1 MDRRISQTNQI
12 SQATQIS
19 CVHTKNIF
27 SLVDLAHH
35 DDSYQR
41 IRKHVDGCQVCD
53 IHYKKFELENL
64 AVKIHIPKPQ
74 IDSETK
80 EVFAREISELFK
92 TFDLNEK
99 TLLRKKI
106 KSNIKKIDSLGVG
119 LVKNLF
125 SKTMLASYAGGV
137 VLFVVLKQFFN

>member
-12 SQATQIS
+12 SGQPQTS
-19 CVHTKNIF
+19 CVHTKNVF

-35 DDSYQR
+35 DDNYQR
-41 IRKHVDGCQVCD
+41 IKKHVDGCQVCD
-53 IHYKKFELENL
+53 THYKKFELENL
-64 AVKIHIPKPQ
+64 AVKIYIPKPQ
-74 IDSETK
+74 IDTETK
-80 EVFAREISELFK
+80 EIIAREISELFK

-106 KSNIKKIDSLGVG
+106 KTNIKKIDSIGMG
-119 LVKNLF
+119 LMKNLV

-137 VLFVVLKQFFN
+137 VLFIVLKQFFN